1 MGEFSWAYIDAQA
14 ALSASG
20 PTGSV
25 QFRVGDHG
33 RNSVLSGSDKFV
45 YHTASSTLKI
55 TGSVEISGTLSANQY
70 NINVVDK
77 TVTNLSASGDTKFG
91 DTSDDTHQFTGS
103 VFVSSSL
110 VVTGSGT
117 ETTTTINGTHVSSSL
132 NISGSQFYG
141 DGSQLENIAKGSNTQ
156 IQFNDNN
163 SLNGSGN
170 LRFVSNQVRI
180 TGSLAVSGSGTETTT
195 IIDGTH
201 VSSSLNMSASFF
213 YGDGSNLTNIVPVPA
228 GANTQLQLNNSGE
241 FGASSN
247 LTFA

>member
-1 MGEFSWAYIDAQA
+1 MYKLEYELDLKE
-14 ALSASG
+14 LSIEE
-20 PTGSV
+20 
-25 QFRVGDHG
+25 
-33 RNSVLSGSDKFV
+33 
-45 YHTASSTLKI
+45 LKNLQEDI
-55 TGSVEISGTLSANQY
+55 KKELARRTV
-70 NINVVDK
+70 NVVDK

-163 SLNGSGN
+163 SLNGSGY
-170 LRFVSNQVRI
+170 L
-180 TGSLAVSGSGTETTT
+180 
-195 IIDGTH
+195 
-201 VSSSLNMSASFF
+201 
-213 YGDGSNLTNIVPVPA
+213 
-228 GANTQLQLNNSGE
+228 
-241 FGASSN
+241 
-247 LTFA
+247 